1 MTVSKSIPEF
11 FSGQKLLIT
20 GASGLMGKVLIW
32 KLLYSCPQVDTIYVL
47 LRPKYGKPVEHRLEE
62 MLKTRVSAIMLCTS
76 MVHRGVPK
84 KLPSTKGSIIG
95 LGWKICGPQLEK
107 LRLSETVFQLKSEK

>member
-1 MTVSKSIPEF
+1 MTVTKSIPEF

-32 KLLYSCPQVDTIYVL
+32 KLLHSCPEVDIIYVL

-62 MLKTRVSAIMLCTS
+62 MLKTRVSMFYVLHS
-76 MVHRGVPK
+76 DFVVK
-84 KLPSTKGSIIG
+84 NDSS
-95 LGWKICGPQLEK
+95 
-107 LRLSETVFQLKSEK
+107 F